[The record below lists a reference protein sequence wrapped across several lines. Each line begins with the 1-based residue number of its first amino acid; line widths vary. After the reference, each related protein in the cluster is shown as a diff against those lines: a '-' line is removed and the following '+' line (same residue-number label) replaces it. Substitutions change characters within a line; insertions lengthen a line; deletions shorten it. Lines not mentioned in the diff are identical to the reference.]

1 VSSTAPASLLD
12 SKILA
17 IALERLLGREAPW
30 RLVVALSGGA
40 DSAVLLAI
48 AAELAAGSPGA
59 VGSLRALH
67 VDHGLAGARPL
78 AAAAAAAALRAGV
91 PFETRH
97 VAVVDLDDQGLEAA
111 ARRARRGAFVAAL
124 GAGEVLLTAHHLED
138 QAETL
143 LLQLLRGAG
152 LRGLAAMPALV
163 ALGAGRMAR
172 PLLGVPRAT
181 LRATAVARQLPWHE
195 DPMNA
200 DPAFDRN
207 YLRQAVWPAIAARWP
222 AAATTVARAAGHIAS
237 GQALLDSAS
246 QARLVDIA
254 EGPALR
260 VGALAALPVA
270 ERRELL
276 RHWLRERGLPPPS
289 TQRIET
295 IERDVLDAAPGSHPR
310 IAWAGAELRRE
321 RDRLYAFAP
330 MPLLPFAAPVA
341 LPPPGGSIELGP
353 LGRIAVSAAA
363 SGEAIVA
370 GIATG
375 LTVGPRRGGE
385 RLKRHAGAARR
396 PVKDLLR
403 EAGVP
408 PWTRARAVFVHEG
421 AELVAVVLPGVTW
434 IAEEW
439 RAREGEP
446 GIVLAWQGAA
456 EPLTWALVVE
466 REAPFG

>member
-1 VSSTAPASLLD
+1 VTTTAPASLLD

-17 IALERLLGREAPW
+17 IALERLLGRDAPW
-30 RLVVALSGGA
+30 RLVVAVSGGA
-40 DSAVLLAI
+40 DSAVLLAV
-48 AAELAAGSPGA
+48 AAELAAGSPA
-59 VGSLRALH
+59 TIASLRALH

-78 AAAAAAAALRAGV
+78 AAAAAAAARRCGIAL
-91 PFETRH
+91 ETRH
-97 VAVVDLDDQGLEAA
+97 VAVLDLDDQGLEAA

-124 GAGEVLLTAHHLED
+124 APGEVLLTAHHLED

-152 LRGLAAMPALV
+152 LRGLAAMPALIT
-163 ALGAGRMAR
+163 LGAGRMVR
-172 PLLGVPRAT
+172 PLLAVPRAT
-181 LRATAVARQLPWHE
+181 LRATAAARQLPWHE

-207 YLRQAVWPAIAARWP
+207 YLRHAVWPAIVARWP

-237 GQALLDSAS
+237 GQALLDTAS

-254 EGPALR
+254 DGPALR
-260 VGALAALPVA
+260 VGALAALPTA

-276 RHWLRERGLPPPS
+276 RHWLRERGLPLPS
-289 TQRIET
+289 TQRIEA
-295 IERDVLDAAPGSHPR
+295 IERDVLGATPGAHPR
-310 IAWAGAELRRE
+310 MAWAGAELCRE

-330 MPLLPFAAPVA
+330 LPLLPFGAPVA
-341 LPPPGGSIELGP
+341 LPPPGATVDLGA
-353 LGRIAVSAAA
+353 LGHIVVS
-363 SGEAIVA
+363 SGHSGAAIVA
-370 GIATG
+370 GVAAA
-375 LTVGPRRGGE
+375 LTLGPRRGGE
-385 RLKRHAGAARR
+385 RLRHRAGAPRR

-421 AELVAVVLPGVTW
+421 TELVAVVLPLVTW
-434 IAEEW
+434 VAEEW
-439 RAREGEP
+439 RARDGEP

-456 EPLTWALVVE
+456 EPLTWPLVVE